1 MQYPVLPMLSKTRTT
16 YQLMIENLRKRL
28 IDRDHP
34 ARLHLIG
41 VAGSGMSGLA
51 LMLMEMGHKVSGCD
65 RVTSTETERLQ
76 GLGLAFSCPHSADA
90 VSDAEIV
97 IYSSAIREDNPA
109 LSAARQLNI
118 PCVRRAECLAAILNG
133 KKGVVVS
140 GTHGK
145 TTTSA
150 LCAHLMREGRMRPCH
165 YVGAEIPVLGSNAHW
180 NEDSEYLVAE
190 GDESDGTLVNYIP
203 EHSIVLNIEPEH
215 LDHYKD
221 LDEIKAV
228 FNQLC
233 TQTRGKIIYCRAH
246 PGATDVCAK
255 YPNSISYGWTD
266 ADYTAADVQ
275 ERRGRTLFTVF
286 KRDEELGRVELGIPG
301 RHNVLNSLA
310 AIALATE
317 LGVDFQ
323 AITRG
328 LASFAGAKRRFETK
342 YLSSF
347 VRIVDDYGHHPSEI
361 AATLQTARSLQPKRL
376 VVYFQP
382 HRYTRTQLLADDFG
396 KVLQAADL
404 VFVANVYPASEL
416 PIAGVS
422 GQTIV
427 DAIHK
432 HGSVEVC
439 YLPDLTTAH
448 HTIGNALNDG
458 DLFLTL
464 GAGNVHE
471 CGMRI
476 ARDLTLLEDLKRS
489 TGEPLPG
496 KLYEPMSR
504 HTTMG
509 VGGCAQ
515 YWLEPSTFLAMQAA
529 VCYCRDRNIPVHLI
543 GRGSNVIVRDGG
555 LRGAVIH
562 PTGGEF
568 DTLNIQ
574 GNRLTVGAGVRLKKL
589 ASVAAQ
595 NGLGGIE
602 WMDGIPGNVG
612 GSLRMNAGAMGS
624 DMVKNLVS
632 VLCLDEDGEIRKHT
646 KDELNAQY
654 RSIPVLINNFVLQ
667 AEFETQPTTAEEIK
681 QGIEK
686 TRSKRKLSQPSEAS
700 AGCIFK
706 NPPEIPAGKLIEEL
720 GLKNACV
727 GDACVS
733 NIHAN
738 FIINRGHAKA
748 RDITILI
755 DMIRKEAKE
764 NRGIDL
770 KAEAQIIGDREPQF

>member
-1 MQYPVLPMLSKTRTT
+1 
-16 YQLMIENLRKRL
+16 MIETLHKRL
-28 IDRDHP
+28 INRDCP

-51 LMLMEMGHKVSGCD
+51 LMLMEMGHRVSGCD

-76 GLGLAFSCPHSADA
+76 SLGLAFSCPHSADA
-90 VSDAEIV
+90 VADAEIV

-109 LSAARQLNI
+109 LAAARRLNI
-118 PCVRRAECLAAILNG
+118 PCMRRAECLAAILNG

-165 YVGAEIPVLGSNAHW
+165 YVGAEIPVLGTNAHW

-203 EHSIVLNIEPEH
+203 EHSIVLNVEPEH

-228 FNQLC
+228 FHQLC
-233 TQTRGKIIYCRAH
+233 SQTRGSIIYCKAH
-246 PGATDVCAK
+246 PGAADVCAQ
-255 YPNSISYGWTD
+255 YPNSVSYGWSD
-266 ADYTAADVQ
+266 ADYTATGVV
-275 ERRGRTLFTVF
+275 ERRGRTLFTVL
-286 KRDEELGRVELGIPG
+286 KGEEELGRVELGIPG
-301 RHNVLNSLA
+301 RHNVLNALA
-310 AIALATE
+310 AIALVTE
-317 LGVDFQ
+317 LGVDFPSL
-323 AITRG
+323 TRG

-342 YLSSF
+342 YLSPSI
-347 VRIVDDYGHHPSEI
+347 RIVDDYGHHPTEI
-361 AATLQTARSLQPKRL
+361 AATLQTARSLQPERL

-382 HRYTRTQLLADDFG
+382 HRYTRTQMLADDFG
-396 KVLQAADL
+396 SVLQAADL
-404 VFVANVYPASEL
+404 VFIADVYPASEL
-416 PIAGVS
+416 PIDGVS
-422 GQTIV
+422 GQTII
-427 DAIHK
+427 DAIHR
-432 HGSVEVC
+432 HGTVESH
-439 YLPDLTTAH
+439 YLPDIGTAH
-448 HTIGNALNDG
+448 HAIGNALKPG

-476 ARDLTLLEDLKRS
+476 ARDLALLEDLER
-489 TGEPLPG
+489 TAGEDLKG
-496 KLYEPMSR
+496 RLYEPMAR

-509 VGGCAQ
+509 VGGSAQ
-515 YWLEPSTFLAMQAA
+515 YWLEPSTFTGMQTA
-529 VCYCRDRNIPVHLI
+529 VNYCRDRNIPVHVI
-543 GRGSNVIVRDGG
+543 GRGSNIIVRDGG

-562 PTGGEF
+562 PAGGEF
-568 DTLNIQ
+568 DALDIQ
-574 GNRLTVGAGVRLKKL
+574 GALITAGAGVRLKKL
-589 ASVAAQ
+589 VSACTRQ
-595 NGLGGIE
+595 GLGGLE

-612 GSLRMNAGAMGS
+612 GSLRMNAGAMGM
-624 DMVKNLVS
+624 DMIRNLVS
-632 VLCLDEDGEIRKHT
+632 VTCLDEDGEIRSHSRN
-646 KDELNAQY
+646 ELNAQY
-654 RSIPVLINNFVLQ
+654 RSIPELAHNFVLQ
-667 AEFETQPTTAEEIK
+667 AVFEGEPSPREGMETRLEAARAKRRLTQPS
-681 QGIEK
+681 G
-686 TRSKRKLSQPSEAS
+686 AS

-706 NPPEIPAGKLIEEL
+706 NPEEIPAGRLIDEL

-733 NIHAN
+733 AVHAN
-738 FIINRGHAKA
+738 FIINRGRARA

-755 DMIRKEAKE
+755 DMIRKEAME

-770 KAEAQIIGDREPQF
+770 KSEAQVIGDREPQF

>member
-1 MQYPVLPMLSKTRTT
+1 MQPP
-16 YQLMIENLRKRL
+16 MIETLRKRL
-28 IDRDHP
+28 TDREHP

-51 LMLMEMGHKVSGCD
+51 LMLIEMGHRVSGCD
-65 RVTSTETERLQ
+65 RVTSAETERLQ
-76 GLGLAFSCPHSADA
+76 SLGLSFSCPHSADA

-97 IYSSAIREDNPA
+97 IYSSAIRADNPA
-109 LSAARQLNI
+109 LAAARKLNI
-118 PCVRRAECLAAILNG
+118 PCMRRAECLAAILNG

-165 YVGAEIPVLGSNAHW
+165 YVGAEIPVLGTNAHW

-190 GDESDGTLVNYIP
+190 GDESDGTLINYIP

-228 FNQLC
+228 FDRLC
-233 TQTRGKIIYCRAH
+233 SQTRGKIIYCRAH
-246 PGATDVCAK
+246 PGAEDVCAK
-255 YPNSISYGWTD
+255 YPNSVSYGWSD
-266 ADYTAADVQ
+266 ADYTATDVL
-275 ERRGRTLFTVF
+275 ERRGRTLFTVL
-286 KRDEELGRVELGIPG
+286 KGKEELGRVELGIPG

-317 LGVDFQ
+317 LGVDFP
-323 AITRG
+323 AVTRG

-342 YLSSF
+342 YLSSSI
-347 VRIVDDYGHHPSEI
+347 RIVDDYGHHPTEI
-361 AATLQTARSLQPKRL
+361 AATLQTARSLQPNRL

-396 KVLQAADL
+396 KVLQEADL
-404 VFVANVYPASEL
+404 VFVADVYPASEL
-416 PIAGVS
+416 PIEGVS
-422 GQTIV
+422 GQTIIN
-427 DAIHK
+427 AMRR
-432 HGSVEVC
+432 HGPVETR
-439 YLPDLTTAH
+439 YLPDLGIAH
-448 HTIGNALNDG
+448 HTIGNALKPG

-476 ARDLTLLEDLKRS
+476 ARDLALLEDLERTAGGS
-489 TGEPLPG
+489 LEG

-515 YWLEPSTFLAMQAA
+515 YWLEPSTFSGMQAA
-529 VCYCRDRNIPVHLI
+529 VNYCRDRNIPVHVI
-543 GRGSNVIVRDGG
+543 GRGSNIIVRDGG

-562 PTGGEF
+562 PSGGEF
-568 DTLNIQ
+568 DVLEIQ
-574 GNRLTVGAGVRLKKL
+574 GNRLTAGAGVRLKKL
-589 ASVAAQ
+589 VSTAVQ
-595 NGLGGIE
+595 NGLGGLE

-612 GSLRMNAGAMGS
+612 GSLCMNAGAMGM

-632 VLCLDEDGEIRKHT
+632 VTCLDEDGEICSHT
-646 KDELNAQY
+646 REELNAQY
-654 RSIPVLINNFVLQ
+654 RSIPDLVHNFVLQ
-667 AEFETQPTTAEEIK
+667 AVFEAQPAPAEEM
-681 QGIEK
+681 E
-686 TRSKRKLSQPSEAS
+686 RLLEAARARRKLSQPVGAS

-706 NPPEIPAGKLIEEL
+706 NPPEIPAGRLIDEL
-720 GLKNACV
+720 GLKGACV

-733 NIHAN
+733 DVHAN
-738 FIINRGHAKA
+738 FIINRGHARA

-755 DMIRKEAKE
+755 DMIRKEAME

-770 KAEAQIIGDREPQF
+770 KSEAQVIGDRDPQF